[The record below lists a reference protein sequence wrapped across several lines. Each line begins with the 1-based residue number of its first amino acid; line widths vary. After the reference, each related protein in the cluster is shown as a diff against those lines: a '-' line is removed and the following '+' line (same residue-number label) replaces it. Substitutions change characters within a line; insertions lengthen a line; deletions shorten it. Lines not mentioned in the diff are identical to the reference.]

1 MKLSEKGLDKVYG
14 LEFDQAQGF
23 PVKFEDIE
31 FVQSDF
37 QGAVVLTVEEAK
49 KWMRIL
55 HENAPYLDCLYESS
69 KDDYLFLE
77 EISKR
82 IEQAEEK
89 E

>member
-1 MKLSEKGLDKVYG
+1 MKLKLNKKGADRINIETMEYDPQDHV
-14 LEFDQAQGF
+14 
-23 PVKFEDIE
+23 FE
-31 FVQSDF
+31 SDDF
-37 QGAVVLTVEEAK
+37 EGVIMLTVEEAK

-82 IEQAEEK
+82 IEQAEMSK
-89 E
+89 Q